1 MAREPQTELHR
12 PPNDAQSEHLNISN
26 KTDPASLSNS
36 SHNSTNL
43 QNTDAINTMISVKEL
58 EGTRQIISLEVNA
71 LIHGKA
77 IGVMESPNHDLH
89 FSKKSSN
96 STVPIERNR
105 QATFARDANQSPETC
120 LQFRATS
127 SQVRAD

>member
-1 MAREPQTELHR
+1 
-12 PPNDAQSEHLNISN
+12 
-26 KTDPASLSNS
+26 
-36 SHNSTNL
+36 
-43 QNTDAINTMISVKEL
+43 MISVKEL

-89 FSKKSSN
+89 FSKKSSD
-96 STVPIERNR
+96 STVPIKRNR
-105 QATFARDANQSPETC
+105 QATFARDANQSPETS

-127 SQVRAD
+127 SQVRADSTTGDYSPHEEVLLREILSQMDGGIAGGG